1 MFVTRDLDKNRFS
14 NKTKRDFDVIQS
26 KLYDIKKFLRI
37 IKLLVT
43 YLDDKV

>member
-26 KLYDIKKFLRI
+26 KLYDIKKIL
-37 IKLLVT
+37 KNH
-43 YLDDKV
+43 KVARNFFT

>member
-26 KLYDIKKFLRI
+26 KLYDIKKILRI
-37 IKLLVT
+37 TNFETRNIFR
-43 YLDDKV
+43 